1 MANDF
6 KVVRKRGGI
15 YNVFEVDGLKEIE
28 KELLR
33 MDKESRTA
41 LGKQAMGLT
50 METVKDNVEKNI
62 RAQDILDTGSL
73 LASIRI
79 THGHVKPQDLVCD
92 VRAGTDKRG
101 TYKRG
106 KNKGNRKPAYALQNE
121 FGTEDSAFGPTKE
134 RPFMRPAFDGKER
147 TIAFKLREELNRL
160 IVQWKLPDVRA

>member
-1 MANDF
+1 
-6 KVVRKRGGI
+6 
-15 YNVFEVDGLKEIE
+15 
-28 KELLR
+28 

-73 LASIRI
+73 LASVRI

-121 FGTEDSAFGPTKE
+121 FGTEVS
-134 RPFMRPAFDGKER
+134 
-147 TIAFKLREELNRL
+147 IWSN
-160 IVQWKLPDVRA
+160 